1 VETGR
6 VARLRREVSVPMYR
20 NAYALMLNTI
30 VNSGLG
36 LLYWIVAARTST
48 PDDVGRGNALISLML
63 LVSILTQADFG
74 QALIRFLP
82 RAGAGTRRLVL
93 MSYGVAVG
101 LALLGATVAMAWCHL
116 LLDAADP
123 LHVSLPFACWFVVS
137 TVAWSVF
144 SLQDSALTGL
154 RASVWIPLENAVYG
168 VVKLGLLVVVAR
180 TSLSDGVFTSWTLPV
195 LALLVPVN
203 LLLFRRLVPR
213 HAASTGTWPG
223 RCRRRSCRSWSCSCS
238 ARPRAASSC
247 RRRRR
252 SRR

>member
-1 VETGR
+1 
-6 VARLRREVSVPMYR
+6 MYR
-20 NAYALMLNTI
+20 NAYALMLNTV

-48 PDDVGRGNALISLML
+48 PEDVGRGNALISLML
-63 LVSILTQADFG
+63 LVSILTQVDFG

-82 RAGAGTRRLVL
+82 RAGPDAAAGADVVRRGGRARRARRDGGDGLVPPP
-93 MSYGVAVG
+93 ARP
-101 LALLGATVAMAWCHL
+101 
-116 LLDAADP
+116 ADP

-137 TVAWSVF
+137 TAAWSVF

-213 HAASTGTWPG
+213 HAASTVDPSVPTR
-223 RCRRRSCRSWSCSCS
+223 RC
-238 ARPRAASSC
+238 
-247 RRRRR
+247 
-252 SRR
+252 